1 MDSLAEGVA
10 RGNAVVYGLTA
21 GIYSESEKELEQF
34 FRTAQAGVLY
44 ANRRSGA
51 TTGAWPGYQTF
62 CGWKGSGVDGKRG
75 TGALYDPALYA
86 GAESHH
92 RHAQG

>member
-1 MDSLAEGVA
+1 MA

-44 ANRRSGA
+44 ANPPFWCNHWRMARLPDVLRVERVGR
-51 TTGAWPGYQTF
+51 GRQ
-62 CGWKGSGVDGKRG
+62 GW

-86 GAESHH
+86 ERSLTIMHEA
-92 RHAQG
+92 